1 MRTQALGEGP
11 NWLQMDS
18 RKRWTLQGP
27 HCSSSFTSD
36 IVVNS
41 LKDFLAGFNPG
52 PQPFN
57 LVSTLTTSIV
67 HFGAPI

>member
-1 MRTQALGEGP
+1 
-11 NWLQMDS
+11 MDPAGS
-18 RKRWTLQGP
+18 TLFLV
-27 HCSSSFTSD
+27 FTSD